1 MYRQQ
6 MSFIFEYIRNSAI
19 PMFKSYSDLSS
30 VWSLRFQ
37 DQAGK
42 MVIKIALFLISSV
55 SEWWG

>member
-1 MYRQQ
+1 M
-6 MSFIFEYIRNSAI
+6 SAI
-19 PMFKSYSDLSS
+19 PRFKSDSDFSS

-55 SEWWG
+55 SE